1 MHSRP
6 MFPILETQVGGGWVG
21 DVDYTKQAT
30 KQDSNFLVDWVR
42 VYQSEGQ
49 PVTRF
54 DDLDGA
60 ESGAYRIAPASRT
73 EGLTA
78 VSNGDAAWQNKNNF
92 YYGGQPRYETS
103 RLRRVADAT
112 GEQSLTY
119 KVPGVRDV
127 HLTAYYQ
134 TLADKTVSTSAGS
147 AGWSIRKS
155 LVDVRAIDERLA
167 FVRRGRIRNR
177 HHLRHNPLKD

>member
-1 MHSRP
+1 M
-6 MFPILETQVGGGWVG
+6 
-21 DVDYTKQAT
+21 
-30 KQDSNFLVDWVR
+30 
-42 VYQSEGQ
+42 
-49 PVTRF
+49 
-54 DDLDGA
+54 
-60 ESGAYRIAPASRT
+60 
-73 EGLTA
+73 
-78 VSNGDAAWQNKNNF
+78 SNGDAAWQNKNNF

-103 RLRRVADAT
+103 RLMRVADAT

-127 HLTAYYQ
+127 HLTACYQ
-134 TLADKTVSTSAGS
+134 TLADKTVSASAGS

-177 HHLRHNPLKD
+177 HHPRHNPLKD

>member
-6 MFPILETQVGGGWVG
+6 MFPIPETQVGDGWVG

-54 DDLDGA
+54 DDLYGA

-103 RLRRVADAT
+103 RSHAVPLMQGRLALRLR
-112 GEQSLTY
+112 G
-119 KVPGVRDV
+119 P
-127 HLTAYYQ
+127 Q
-134 TLADKTVSTSAGS
+134 TLC
-147 AGWSIRKS
+147 
-155 LVDVRAIDERLA
+155 
-167 FVRRGRIRNR
+167 RIRANAFTRSERPVAGKVVPPNR
-177 HHLRHNPLKD
+177 RNRAAP

>member
-1 MHSRP
+1 M
-6 MFPILETQVGGGWVG
+6 
-21 DVDYTKQAT
+21 
-30 KQDSNFLVDWVR
+30 R

-49 PVTRF
+49 PVTCF

-103 RLRRVADAT
+103 RLMCVADAT

-119 KVPGVRDV
+119 KVPSV
-127 HLTAYYQ
+127 
-134 TLADKTVSTSAGS
+134 
-147 AGWSIRKS
+147 
-155 LVDVRAIDERLA
+155 
-167 FVRRGRIRNR
+167 
-177 HHLRHNPLKD
+177 

>member
-6 MFPILETQVGGGWVG
+6 MFPILETQVGDGWVGDGWVGDGWVG

-60 ESGAYRIAPASRT
+60 ESGAYRSAPASRT

-78 VSNGDAAWQNKNNF
+78 VSNGDAAWRNKNNF

-103 RLRRVADAT
+103 RSHAVPLMQGRFALRLRGGAT
-112 GEQSLTY
+112 N
-119 KVPGVRDV
+119 
-127 HLTAYYQ
+127 
-134 TLADKTVSTSAGS
+134 TLPNPDECFYPQ
-147 AGWSIRKS
+147 
-155 LVDVRAIDERLA
+155 RATRC
-167 FVRRGRIRNR
+167 R
-177 HHLRHNPLKD
+177 

>member
-6 MFPILETQVGGGWVG
+6 MFPILDMQVGDGWVGDGWVG

-60 ESGAYRIAPASRT
+60 ESGAYRSAPASRT

-78 VSNGDAAWQNKNNF
+78 VSNGDAAWRNKNNF

-103 RLRRVADAT
+103 RSHAVPLMQGRFALRLR
-112 GEQSLTY
+112 G
-119 KVPGVRDV
+119 P
-127 HLTAYYQ
+127 Q
-134 TLADKTVSTSAGS
+134 TLC
-147 AGWSIRKS
+147 
-155 LVDVRAIDERLA
+155 
-167 FVRRGRIRNR
+167 RIRTNAFTRSERPVAGKVVPPNR
-177 HHLRHNPLKD
+177 RNRAAP